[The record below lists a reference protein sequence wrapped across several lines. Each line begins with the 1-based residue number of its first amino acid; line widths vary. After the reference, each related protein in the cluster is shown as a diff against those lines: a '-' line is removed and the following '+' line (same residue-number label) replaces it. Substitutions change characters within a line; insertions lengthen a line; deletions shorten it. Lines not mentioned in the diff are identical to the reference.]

1 MLHPLANSGSA
12 AISLV
17 RNALQRHLDLVDA
30 AGGNHRRQVDQA
42 VVRLERGQL
51 ANKCDSQEHTFY
63 RWVAA
68 A

>member
-1 MLHPLANSGSA
+1 M
-12 AISLV
+12 SLV
-17 RNALQRHLDLVDA
+17 RNALQTHLDLVDA

-51 ANKCDSQEHTFY
+51 ANKCDSQEHTLY
-63 RWVAA
+63 MWVAA